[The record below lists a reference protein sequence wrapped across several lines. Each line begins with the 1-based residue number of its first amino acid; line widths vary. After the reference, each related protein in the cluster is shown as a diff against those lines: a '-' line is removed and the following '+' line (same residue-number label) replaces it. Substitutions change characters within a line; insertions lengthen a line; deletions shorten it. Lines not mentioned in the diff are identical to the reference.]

1 MSTRRLTPTD
11 AQAFWMSAKIPNDTF
26 LLFGFAGVPPDL
38 EATLDEVASRA
49 RGCPDLTVRI
59 DDRGGLRYPA
69 WVRRDVDRSQVVVHD
84 LADRTWAGCLAYVS
98 RLIADQLDARVTAWR
113 LHVFTDVHGVPGVAG
128 GGVGGGTVAIFQI
141 SHALGGGGRT
151 SVPAA
156 LMFGRV
162 GAVVPGISPPSA
174 GPGALPLLGW
184 RAARAHRR
192 LVADTEAGVVPPQAD
207 LRPLLRTNARPS
219 GSTGL
224 RTVVRKRAEL
234 SGGTVTVAVL
244 SGVSAALAD
253 HLRALGDDPSTLGA
267 EVPMAKPPP
276 RLSYNHFGNVGIGLY
291 PELTADERSTRI
303 AAGLDARRRRAGHPA
318 MRAADLAFGATPAP
332 LLRWGMERFDP
343 DLRVAAVTGNTVVS
357 SVNCGAADF
366 AFGGAPVVLAS
377 AFAGLSPMMGLTHVV
392 VGVGDTVTIGVHA
405 AESAVGGPDGLDSYV
420 ARLEAALGSES
431 SPSTT

>member
-1 MSTRRLTPTD
+1 M
-11 AQAFWMSAKIPNDTF
+11 AAKIPNDTF
-26 LLFGFAGVPPDL
+26 LLFGFDGVPADL
-38 EATLDEVASRA
+38 DATLDDLASRA
-49 RGCPDLTVRI
+49 RGCPDLAVRV
-59 DDRGGLRYPA
+59 DDHGGLGYPA
-69 WVRRDVDRSQVVVHD
+69 WAHRDVDRSQFVVHD
-84 LADRTWAGCLAYVS
+84 VENRTWAGCLAEVS
-98 RLIADQLDARVTAWR
+98 RLIADQLDARVAAWR
-113 LHVFTDVHGVPGVAG
+113 LHVFTHVDGVPGV
-128 GGVGGGTVAIFQI
+128 VGDGTVAVLQI

-151 SVPAA
+151 SAPAA
-156 LMFGRV
+156 VMFGRV
-162 GAVVPGISPPSA
+162 GAVVPGIESAPA
-174 GPGALPLLGW
+174 GPAAMPLLGV

-192 LVADTEAGVVPPQAD
+192 FLADTEAGLVPPQAD

-219 GSTGL
+219 GLTGL
-224 RTVVRKRAEL
+224 RTVVRKRSEL

-253 HLRALGDDPSTLGA
+253 HLSALGDDPSALGA

-276 RLSYNHFGNVGIGLY
+276 RLSYNHFGNVGVGLY
-291 PELTADERSTRI
+291 PDLAVGERSTRI
-303 AAGLDARRRRAGHPA
+303 AADLEARRRRAAHPA

-343 DLRVAAVTGNTVVS
+343 DQRVAAVTGNTVVS

-405 AESAVGGPDGLDSYV
+405 AESAVGGPDGLDTYV

-431 SPSTT
+431 SQPPPPV

>member
-1 MSTRRLTPTD
+1 MSTQRLTPTD
-11 AQAFWMSAKIPNDTF
+11 AQTFWMSAKIPNDTF
-26 LLFGFAGVPPDL
+26 LLFGFAGAPADL
-38 EATLDEVASRA
+38 EATLDDLASRA

-59 DDRGGLRYPA
+59 DDRRRLGYPA
-69 WVRRDVDRSQVVVHD
+69 WVRRTVDRSQFVVHD
-84 LADRTWAGCLAYVS
+84 LETPTWAGCLAEVC
-98 RLIADQLDARVTAWR
+98 RLIASQLDARVAAWR
-113 LHVFTDVHGVPGVAG
+113 LHVFPGVDGVPGVAG
-128 GGVGGGTVAIFQI
+128 DGTVAVLQI

-151 SVPAA
+151 AAPAA

-162 GAVVPGISPPSA
+162 DAVVPGIDVRPA
-174 GPGALPLLGW
+174 GPAALPLLGV

-192 LVADTEAGVVPPQAD
+192 FVADNEAGLVPRQAD

-224 RTVVRKRAEL
+224 RTVVRKRSEL
-234 SGGTVTVAVL
+234 AGGTVTVAAL
-244 SGVSAALAD
+244 SGISSALGG
-253 HLRALGDDPSTLGA
+253 HLRDLGDDPAMLGA

-276 RLSYNHFGNVGIGLY
+276 RLAYNHFGNVGVGLY
-291 PELTADERSTRI
+291 PGLAAGERSTRI
-303 AAGLDARRRRAGHPA
+303 AADLEARRRRGAHPA

-366 AFGGAPVVLAS
+366 TFGGAPVVLAS

-405 AESAVGGPDGLDSYV
+405 AESAVGGQDGLDAYV
-420 ARLEAALGSES
+420 ARLEEALGSES
-431 SPSTT
+431 SPSSTP

>member
-1 MSTRRLTPTD
+1 MTNRRLTPTD
-11 AQAFWMSAKIPNDTF
+11 AQTFWMAAKIPNDTF
-26 LLFGFAGVPPDL
+26 LLFGFDGVPADL
-38 EATLDEVASRA
+38 DATLDDLASRA
-49 RGCPDLTVRI
+49 RGCPDLAVRV
-59 DDRGGLRYPA
+59 DDHGGLGYPA
-69 WVRRDVDRSQVVVHD
+69 WAHRDVDRSQFVVHD
-84 LADRTWAGCLAYVS
+84 VENRTWAGCLAEVS
-98 RLIADQLDARVTAWR
+98 RLIADQLDARVAAWR
-113 LHVFTDVHGVPGVAG
+113 LHVFAGVDGVPGV
-128 GGVGGGTVAIFQI
+128 VGDGTVAVLQI

-151 SVPAA
+151 SAPAA
-156 LMFGRV
+156 VMFGRV
-162 GAVVPGISPPSA
+162 GAVVPWIESAPA
-174 GPGALPLLGW
+174 GPAAMPLLGV

-192 LVADTEAGVVPPQAD
+192 FLADTEAGLVPPQAD

-219 GSTGL
+219 GLTGL
-224 RTVVRKRAEL
+224 RTVVRKRSEL

-253 HLRALGDDPSTLGA
+253 HLSALGDDPSALGA

-276 RLSYNHFGNVGIGLY
+276 RLSYNHFGNVGVGLY
-291 PELTADERSTRI
+291 PDLAVGERSTRI
-303 AAGLDARRRRAGHPA
+303 AADLEARRRRAAHPA

-343 DLRVAAVTGNTVVS
+343 DQRVAAVTGNTVVS

-392 VGVGDTVTIGVHA
+392 VGVGDTLTIGVHA
-405 AESAVGGPDGLDSYV
+405 AESAVGGPDGLDTYV

-431 SPSTT
+431 SQSPPV

>member
-11 AQAFWMSAKIPNDTF
+11 AQTFWMSKKIPNDTF
-26 LLFGFAGVPPDL
+26 LLFGFGGVPADL
-38 EATLDEVASRA
+38 EATLDDLASRA

-59 DDRGGLRYPA
+59 DDHGRLGYPA
-69 WVRRDVDRSQVVVHD
+69 WVRRDVDRSQFVVHD
-84 LADRTWAGCLAYVS
+84 LENPTWAGCLAEVS
-98 RLIADQLDARVTAWR
+98 RLIADQLDARVVAWR
-113 LHVFTDVHGVPGVAG
+113 LHVFTDVDGVPGVAG
-128 GGVGGGTVAIFQI
+128 AGTVAVLQI

-151 SVPAA
+151 LAPAA
-156 LMFGRV
+156 QMFGRV
-162 GAVVPGISPPSA
+162 GAVVPGIDSRSA
-174 GPGALPLLGW
+174 GPAALPLLGV

-192 LVADTEAGVVPPQAD
+192 FLADTEAGVVPPQAD

-224 RTVVRKRAEL
+224 RTVVRKRSEL
-234 SGGTVTVAVL
+234 AGGTVTVAAL
-244 SGVSAALAD
+244 SAISAALAD
-253 HLRALGDDPSTLGA
+253 HLRDLGDDPSALGA

-276 RLSYNHFGNVGIGLY
+276 RLSYNHFGNVGVGLY
-291 PELTADERSTRI
+291 PELAAGERSTRI
-303 AAGLDARRRRAGHPA
+303 AADLEARRRRAAHPA

-343 DLRVAAVTGNTVVS
+343 DVRVAAVTGNTVVS

-405 AESAVGGPDGLDSYV
+405 AESAVGGPDGLDAYV
-420 ARLEAALGSES
+420 ARLEEALGSES
-431 SPSTT
+431 SPSTTA